1 MGSAHE
7 QDEALNKYFLPDAE
21 FIHPLCWVPR
31 FRNVAVP
38 FFGSIDSLWLVQ
50 CIYRWYITF
59 APKLDIVVDST
70 GMSWFRAVPVVL
82 ELHADLCTS
91 L

>member
-31 FRNVAVP
+31 FRNAAVP

-70 GMSWFRAVPVVL
+70 G
-82 ELHADLCTS
+82 TS
-91 L
+91 CCAQCLFCPSSLPN